1 MRSDALR
8 RREALVREARRIFAE
23 NGAGVALE
31 TVADAAG
38 VGIATLYRNF
48 AQREALLD
56 AVAAA
61 VLEDVCAATQA
72 ATRAT
77 EGDGADVW
85 TAWGGWARS
94 VAAME
99 IGALAAV
106 LAGEYGARI
115 APEVL
120 ELQAE
125 LVDLLEVL
133 VARVRAEGL
142 VPTSVSGLEL
152 LVGIARMTRPQM
164 ATGGAMA
171 DDLGER
177 LVLIFL
183 AGLRSQAQG

>member
-72 ATRAT
+72 AIRAT

-85 TAWGGWARS
+85 TAWCGWASS
-94 VAAME
+94 VAAVE
-99 IGALAAV
+99 IGALAAA

-142 VPTSVSGLEL
+142 APTSVSGLEL
-152 LVGIARMTRPQM
+152 LVGIARMTRPQV